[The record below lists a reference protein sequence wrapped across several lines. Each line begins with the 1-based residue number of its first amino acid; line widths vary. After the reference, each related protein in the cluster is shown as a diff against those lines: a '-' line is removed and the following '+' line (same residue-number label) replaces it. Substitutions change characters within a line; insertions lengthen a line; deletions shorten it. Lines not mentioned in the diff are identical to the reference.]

1 MCDKYNNI
9 VIIINDNKYLDNN
22 ESTEIWSQQ
31 TFFLMKTVI

>member
-1 MCDKYNNI
+1 MCDKYNKI